1 MVMLGLLTLTLT
13 ASALLLF
20 SNQLERNPKMAG
32 GIALGSSLFAL
43 LFFTISGATTGTV
56 LGMLNANG
64 VTAIGGATLCL
75 IAALTIMGM
84 VANPYK
90 YTAGLTEVYAL
101 VLYTALGGILILAAN
116 NLLLLYVGIELS
128 SYSTY
133 ILVGYYRN
141 KRKSTEA
148 AGKYFVLGALASA
161 FLLYGFSLVFA
172 ASGSIYFD
180 AITANLLA
188 STSLPTL
195 IFPALALLLVGF
207 SFKLALVPFHAWTPD
222 AYQGAPTM
230 VAALLSVGPKVA
242 ITIALANL
250 VTKVFS
256 LEGLELVLTHALA
269 YLAALTMTIGNLQA
283 LGQNNLKRLL
293 GYSSIAQLGTITV
306 GIASGSIQGY
316 AAIMLYGIGYVFS
329 NIGAFTIIATLADA
343 GIAPIINKYR
353 GLGRRQPI
361 IATLF
366 TLFLLSL
373 AGMPLLAGFVGKLFV
388 FKSAVD
394 AGLILLALIA
404 VANTVLAYFYYFRII
419 IAMWFHE
426 SDDALE
432 SPAVS
437 DTILDT
443 QHSPV
448 NGVGS
453 LRLQP
458 TVLVALIIAAAG
470 VILIGILPSPLLNSI
485 YQALQ

>member
-20 SNQLERNPKMAG
+20 SNQLERQPATAG
-32 GIALGSSLFAL
+32 WIALGSSLFAF
-43 LFFTISGATTGTV
+43 LFFANSGFTSDGTV
-56 LGMLNANG
+56 LGMISANG
-64 VTAIGGATLCL
+64 VTAIGAATLCL
-75 IAALTIMGM
+75 IAGLTIMGM
-84 VANPYK
+84 LANPHK
-90 YTAGLTEVYAL
+90 YTAGLVEVYSL
-101 VLYTALGGILILAAN
+101 VLYTALGGILILGAN

-133 ILVGYYRN
+133 VLVGYFRN
-141 KRKSTEA
+141 RRKSTEA

-180 AITANLLA
+180 AITANLL
-188 STSLPTL
+188 STGGNLPTL
-195 IFPALALLLVGF
+195 IYPALALLLVGF
-207 SFKLALVPFHAWTPD
+207 GFKLALVPFHAWTPD

-242 ITIALANL
+242 ITIALAHL
-250 VTKVFS
+250 VTKVFN
-256 LEGLELVLTHALA
+256 LDGLELVLTHAFA

-329 NIGAFTIIATLADA
+329 NIGAFTVIATLADN
-343 GIAPIINKYR
+343 GIAPIIDKYK
-353 GLGRRQPI
+353 GLGKRQPV
-361 IATLF
+361 IAILF

-404 VANTVLAYFYYFRII
+404 VANTVLAYFYYFRVI
-419 IAMWFHE
+419 IAMWLHE
-426 SDDALE
+426 SDDSE
-432 SPAVS
+432 VS
-437 DTILDT
+437 SEASGGLQPIM
-443 QHSPV
+443 
-448 NGVGS
+448 GVGTI
-453 LRLQP
+453 RLQP
-458 TVLVALIIAAAG
+458 SVLVALIVSAIG
-470 VILIGILPSPLLNSI
+470 ILLIGILPSPLLNSI